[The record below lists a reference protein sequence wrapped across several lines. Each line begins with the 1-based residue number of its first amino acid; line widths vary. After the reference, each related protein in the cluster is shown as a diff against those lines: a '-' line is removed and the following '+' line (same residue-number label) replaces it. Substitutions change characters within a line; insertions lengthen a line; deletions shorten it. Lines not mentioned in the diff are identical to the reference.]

1 MKAPAAALT
10 ARLQAAVHTQVQRV
24 RGVAERFDARA
35 QRERVLLLAAGLAVV
50 WLAADALWLTP
61 ATRAW
66 QQARQARQAAQAS
79 TTTLNTDIQRVTEM
93 RRAQTLLSRNE
104 LALWRDRVRSGEAA
118 LREHETTLVGPERML
133 PLLQELLTSHGR
145 VRVRAMQSLPREDL
159 LAAATSAATPATA
172 PSPEAAS
179 ASGPASGPPRMAQAP
194 SLYRHGVEL
203 TLEGSFADLLAY
215 LQALDALPQRLLWGG
230 MQFKVEKHPDAVLT
244 LRLWT
249 LSLERHFIEI

>member
-1 MKAPAAALT
+1 MKTTHRARAAAWP
-10 ARLQAAVHTQVQRV
+10 ARLQNQVQGQVQRV
-24 RGVAERFDARA
+24 RSLAQRFDARA
-35 QRERVLLLAAGLAVV
+35 QRERVLLLAAGLAVL

-66 QQARQARQAAQAS
+66 QQARQARQAALAGTQ
-79 TTTLNTDIQRVTEM
+79 TLNTDIQRLTEM
-93 RRAQTLLSRNE
+93 RRAQAQLTRNE
-104 LALWRDRVRSGEAA
+104 VATWRDRVRSGEAA
-118 LREHETTLVGPERML
+118 LRGHEAALVGPERML
-133 PLLQELLTSHGR
+133 ALLQELLNSHGR

-159 LAAATSAATPATA
+159 LAGAAPAPAAET
-172 PSPEAAS
+172 
-179 ASGPASGPPRMAQAP
+179 PRMAQAP

-203 TLEGSFADLLAY
+203 TLEGSFSDLLAY

-230 MQFKVEKHPDAVLT
+230 MQFKVEQHPGAVLT

>member
-1 MKAPAAALT
+1 MKATARAPAASLKV
-10 ARLQAAVHTQVQRV
+10 RLQAQVQRL
-24 RGVAERFDARA
+24 RALAQRFDART

-79 TTTLNTDIQRVTEM
+79 TTTLNADVQRLTEM
-93 RRAQTLLSRNE
+93 RRAQAQLTKTE
-104 LALWRDRVRSGEAA
+104 LAQWRDRVRSGEAA
-118 LREHETTLVGPERML
+118 LRSHEATLVGPERML
-133 PLLQELLTSHGR
+133 PLLQDLLNSHGR
-145 VRVRAMQSLPREDL
+145 VRVRAMQSMPREDL
-159 LAAATSAATPATA
+159 LAGAAAAPAA
-172 PSPEAAS
+172 NAS
-179 ASGPASGPPRMAQAP
+179 APAAPTLANDPPRMAQAP

-230 MQFKVEKHPDAVLT
+230 MQFKVEQHPGAVLT
-244 LRLWT
+244 LKLWT
-249 LSLERHFIEI
+249 LSLERHFLEI